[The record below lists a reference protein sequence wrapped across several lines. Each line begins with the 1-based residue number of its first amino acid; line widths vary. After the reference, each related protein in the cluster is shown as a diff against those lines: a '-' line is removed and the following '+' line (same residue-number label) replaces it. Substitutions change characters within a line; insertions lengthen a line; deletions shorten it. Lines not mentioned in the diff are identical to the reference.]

1 MKENKA
7 NGSFIILGSLLFLN
21 ILVWGTLI
29 FGNFSLNSEI
39 DFLDVGQGDSTLIKL
54 AGVRILSDAG
64 PNSSVVRSLESVMQ
78 TEKYIDIGMISHPE
92 LDHFN
97 GFNYLLDRYNFGVFI
112 VNGRTRDIAEWQ
124 EFLKKVNDRKI
135 PLITLGRDDK
145 IFYQNNKL
153 EIISPDIS
161 ILGTSELND
170 TSLVFKLTTSEIAA
184 LFLGDINATVEKW
197 LIENYDAS
205 FLKADI
211 LKVAHHGSKYSSSDS
226 LLKTVDPKI
235 ALIGVGKNNYG
246 HPAKETMKKLFD
258 FGIKIFQTGEEGTI
272 KIKIKDNKLQIF
284 AAQVE

>member
-1 MKENKA
+1 MNENRTS
-7 NGSFIILGSLLFLN
+7 GSFIILGSLLFLN
-21 ILVWGTLI
+21 ILVWGALI
-29 FGNFSLNSEI
+29 SGNFSRSSEI

-54 AGVRILSDAG
+54 AGIKILSDAG

-97 GFNYLLDRYNFGVFI
+97 GFNYLLDRYNFGLLI
-112 VNGRTRDIAEWQ
+112 INGRTRDIAKWQ

-135 PLITLGRDDK
+135 PLITLGMDDK

-170 TSLVFKLTTSEIAA
+170 TSLVFKLTTPEIAA
-184 LFLGDINATVEKW
+184 LFLGDINATIEKW

-205 FLKADI
+205 FLTADI